1 MVTCLV
7 VMDGKDA
14 LSALV
19 VVHITSVLSH
29 CKRATV
35 CVFGGS
41 FFFFF
46 SLSFTFS
53 FVFGYGFL
61 VGITQD
67 SIIILTII

>member
-29 CKRATV
+29 CKRAIV
-35 CVFGGS
+35 CAFGGS

-46 SLSFTFS
+46 SGHKALNTPIA
-53 FVFGYGFL
+53 L
-61 VGITQD
+61 MNAT
-67 SIIILTII
+67 T